1 LEGLLY
7 AQQAFQVKF
16 EHDLN
21 DCKIFRVF
29 LNEMDKENLKKRS
42 ELLSRKES
50 NLFFNKP
57 EFGLA
62 EKVAVVLEIHEQMR
76 CAQLTDLN
84 F

>member
-1 LEGLLY
+1 
-7 AQQAFQVKF
+7 
-16 EHDLN
+16 
-21 DCKIFRVF
+21 
-29 LNEMDKENLKKRS
+29 MDKENLKKRS